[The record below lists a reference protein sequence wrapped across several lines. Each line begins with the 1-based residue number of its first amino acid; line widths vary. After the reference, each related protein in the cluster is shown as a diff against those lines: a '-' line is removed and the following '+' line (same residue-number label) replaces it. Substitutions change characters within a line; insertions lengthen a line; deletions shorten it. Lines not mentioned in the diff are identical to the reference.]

1 MDNDAPQEIIVAK
14 KDTSNRVRRY
24 LSVSQE
30 NG

>member
-1 MDNDAPQEIIVAK
+1 MDNDGPQEMILSK
-14 KDTSNRVRRY
+14 KDASNRVRRY